1 MFVFEH
7 GSEDRMKRSRLQWH
21 YRTVLLVRIDWSRGL
36 PGGTRL
42 KSRELPTILTSARVC
57 LYSERILCGHPPNEG
72 RLNVHLPLAVH
83 GANRRLS
90 NQVSP
95 CPVRLGQP
103 ILAAGPL
110 GQRSGS
116 LTGGLR

>member
-1 MFVFEH
+1 
-7 GSEDRMKRSRLQWH
+7 MKRSRLQWH
-21 YRTVLLVRIDWSRGL
+21 YRTVLLVRFDWSRGL

-57 LYSERILCGHPPNEG
+57 LYSERILCGHPSNEE

-95 CPVRLGQP
+95 CPVRLGTTYSRRVRWAKGP
-103 ILAAGPL
+103 APSRGHYVNRKLANK
-110 GQRSGS
+110 S
-116 LTGGLR
+116 L